1 MTRPPQPHP
10 GGDHRADHRADR
22 RADGGSVDCPAVAAA
37 GAAAVQALY
46 AENIAAAARLRACY
60 HLYTVCEDEQERRD
74 LAAGYDPELDL
85 KPEHAVI
92 DPFHI
97 ACAEI
102 VAAYG
107 VHNNRA
113 RTLLTRARTL
123 ITRFPTLVE
132 AMDMREAQRAYEA
145 NLNVIETA
153 RTMESR
159 TLDLIKR

>member
-74 LAAGYDPELDL
+74 LAAGYDPE
-85 KPEHAVI
+85 
-92 DPFHI
+92 
-97 ACAEI
+97 
-102 VAAYG
+102 
-107 VHNNRA
+107 
-113 RTLLTRARTL
+113 
-123 ITRFPTLVE
+123 
-132 AMDMREAQRAYEA
+132 
-145 NLNVIETA
+145 
-153 RTMESR
+153 
-159 TLDLIKR
+159 